1 MILYINLNDI
11 DFIYRMKNSKD
22 FQNIGELV

>member
-1 MILYINLNDI
+1 MILCTNLNDI